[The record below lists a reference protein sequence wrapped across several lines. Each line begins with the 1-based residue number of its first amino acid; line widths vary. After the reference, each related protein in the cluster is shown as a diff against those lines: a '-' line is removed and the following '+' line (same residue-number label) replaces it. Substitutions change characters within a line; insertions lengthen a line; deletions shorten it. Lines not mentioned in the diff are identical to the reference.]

1 MALEI
6 GLSIYQRLNRLAFFV
21 PEITGEIIHPDGRTI
36 PCEFGFSNVAG
47 DTVLQVGRTGFA
59 IYDYEVATFF
69 RFKDVYL
76 RLYPIITDIFRSD
89 QDDVPCRRGML
100 AYHREIIEKIKRQSH
115 WTEQKILETA
125 FGIFPSIYRMAI
137 FFDKFMQIYA
147 NYRLVSKLGK
157 IVFLNDVKKELLFRI
172 LFAPRELPAG
182 VRASIL
188 GFADILDRYPDGKTT
203 WSARDLTEIIFEAR
217 ELGEELQKLQSYKHQ
232 SPREEERRNKIST
245 TKREN
250 NRARSEEVV
259 KICKLI
265 QSSAEKQGVSKKS
278 ECERFFRENSAL
290 LDQYGIHSS
299 RTLENRCSGTRPNSI
314 RKIKNSVDE
323 PEPISID
330 FWHKLNRITSHQSD
344 MI

>member
-6 GLSIYQRLNRLAFFV
+6 GLPIYQRLNRLAFFV
-21 PEITGEIIHPDGRTI
+21 PKITGEIIHPDGRTI

-47 DTVLQVGRTGFA
+47 DIVLQVGRTGFA
-59 IYDYEVATFF
+59 IYDYEVAIFF
-69 RFKDVYL
+69 RLKDVYL
-76 RLYPIITDIFRSD
+76 RLYPIITDIFRKD

-125 FGIFPSIYRMAI
+125 LGIFPSIYRVAI
-137 FFDKFMQIYA
+137 FFDKFMQIHA
-147 NYRLVSKLGK
+147 NYRLVSKLGQ
-157 IVFLNDVKKELLFRI
+157 IAFLDDVKTELFIRI

-182 VRASIL
+182 LRASIL
-188 GFADILDRYPDGKTT
+188 GFADILDRYPDEQTT
-203 WSARDLTEIIFEAR
+203 WSAQDLTEIIFEAR

-232 SPREEERRNKIST
+232 SAREEERRIKIST

-259 KICKLI
+259 KICRII

-278 ECERFFRENSAL
+278 ECEKYFRENSAL
-290 LDQYGIHSS
+290 LNRYGIHSS
-299 RTLENRCSGTRPNSI
+299 RTLENRCSNTRPNRI
-314 RKIKNSVDE
+314 RKIKNSTDA
-323 PEPISID
+323 PCPIPIE
-330 FWHKLNRITSHQSD
+330 FWHKLNHITS
-344 MI
+344 I